1 MKSVDTNVN
10 SDNHLRKNT
19 KDDKVH
25 SQKIN
30 LKFQNPQ
37 FKILCKIAV
46 CDYQKWLYKVICF
59 KFLTS

>member
-30 LKFQNPQ
+30 LKFQNP
-37 FKILCKIAV
+37 
-46 CDYQKWLYKVICF
+46 
-59 KFLTS
+59 

>member
-1 MKSVDTNVN
+1 MKNVDTNVN

-30 LKFQNPQ
+30 LKFQN
-37 FKILCKIAV
+37 LSS
-46 CDYQKWLYKVICF
+46 
-59 KFLTS
+59 KFYAK

>member
-1 MKSVDTNVN
+1 MKNVDTNVN

-30 LKFQNPQ
+30 LKFQTSVQNFMQ
-37 FKILCKIAV
+37 NS
-46 CDYQKWLYKVICF
+46 
-59 KFLTS
+59 FL